1 MRLNA
6 RELPGRHLL
15 SPPPRKAR
23 RARDEKARAAANK
36 DVTVTLQSSDERMG
50 RQKDGRMDGRTDG
63 RTDGQT
69 DGRTEGRTTD
79 GWTVSDGSLLCVDI
93 LCVAGGAAHGNVC
106 VHSMSYRAT
115 TRYRIFQLHKLL
127 NIGKLH

>member
-63 RTDGQT
+63 RMDRRM
-69 DGRTEGRTTD
+69 DGRKDGLRMGGR
-79 GWTVSDGSLLCVDI
+79 
-93 LCVAGGAAHGNVC
+93 
-106 VHSMSYRAT
+106 
-115 TRYRIFQLHKLL
+115 
-127 NIGKLH
+127 